1 MEVKMKNNIIAG
13 LLLTML
19 ALSGLPDTVKAEPP
33 DFDRPPNKKQM
44 ERVRERVET
53 LRIWKLTKALD
64 LDEKTSAQ
72 LFPVLNRYDKKRAET
87 HNAIRNDMRELRD
100 SVREKREGRI
110 RNVLERLE
118 HDHTALQRVNDEE
131 RAELKN
137 ILTIEQQANYLI
149 FQHEFEHEIRKIIA
163 ESRIKRTERPF
174 KEKP

>member
-19 ALSGLPDTVKAEPP
+19 ALSGLPDTVKAEPL
-33 DFDRPPNKKQM
+33 DFDRPPNKEQM

>member
-1 MEVKMKNNIIAG
+1 MKNNIIAG

-19 ALSGLPDTVKAEPP
+19 ALSGLPDTVKAEPQ
-33 DFDRPPNKKQM
+33 DFDRPPNKEQM

-118 HDHTALQRVNDEE
+118 NDHTALQRVNDEE

-163 ESRIKRTERPF
+163 ESKIKRTERPF
-174 KEKP
+174 KERP